1 MLHLYRQH
9 LLVTASPLGFVGA
22 MERAQ
27 AEHFRREADAW
38 IKAHPQRARELAEQ
52 VEKVKRKGGGTV
64 VVKDGL
70 PNLT

>member
-1 MLHLYRQH
+1 
-9 LLVTASPLGFVGA
+9 